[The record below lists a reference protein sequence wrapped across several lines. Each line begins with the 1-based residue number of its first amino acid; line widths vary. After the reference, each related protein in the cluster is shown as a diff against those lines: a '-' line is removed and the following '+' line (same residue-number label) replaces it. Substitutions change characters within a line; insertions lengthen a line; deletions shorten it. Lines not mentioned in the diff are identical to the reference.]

1 MENIRVNAG
10 YRIIQSIK
18 LDGRH
23 EIVIGMNPM
32 VPARYVVWDCTD
44 GDSYD
49 TGAYTSSYRQALY
62 AVAERIK
69 RRYDFLPVEWTE

>member
-1 MENIRVNAG
+1 MENRVNAG

-23 EIVIGMNPM
+23 EIVIGMHPTA
-32 VPARYVVWDCTD
+32 PARYVVWDCTG

-49 TGAYTSSYRQALY
+49 TGAYTSTYRQALY

-69 RRYDFLPVEWTE
+69 RRYEFLPVEWTE